1 MKKHVE
7 RASHDPKMV
16 ITTYEGQHDHDMPPA
31 RTVTHNSAGPNT
43 TTTDMNNESRAKSEQ
58 DDTVGLAI
66 VLHSCSGPEN
76 NKSNDQQTPSAE
88 PVQT

>member
-7 RASHDPKMV
+7 RASNDPKMV